1 MVTISRTRNTILLFI
16 IYLYKKSRVT
26 YQKRKKQKNH
36 GKGGT
41 TRHTH
46 NPQTFFF
53 RLPTIHEL
61 GGHFPWNGTYLAL
74 SLRQDVQT
82 TQHLRT
88 GEETDGN
95 KEMETEHLRT
105 HLPDGKGSLN
115 GWFMDVVAKRE
126 RQ

>member
-16 IYLYKKSRVT
+16 IYLYKKAEWHI
-26 YQKRKKQKNH
+26 RKEKNKKITER
-36 GKGGT
+36 GA
-41 TRHTH
+41 RHATPTIH
-46 NPQTFFF
+46 KLIFS